1 MTFISS
7 LADFVHYDF
16 LRLALIAGII
26 LSLFCGIL
34 SPLLVAKRYAF
45 IGESISHSTLLG
57 LTLAMT
63 LGASSFGLFFYTLV
77 FTLMFVMILAFATY
91 RQPLPSDSLI
101 GIFLTGTL
109 GLAIL
114 IQHLFLSNKSDLVSS
129 LFGNILTLESS
140 DLVILGSVG
149 LLILVSFIIH
159 FKQWIYY
166 AFDEDGALINSINV
180 KFFHYLFFFLI
191 TILIVS
197 MAKLA
202 GTILVN
208 AFLLIP
214 GIFAYKFS
222 RSMKEVFTLSI
233 LFSLITTLLGLVLTN
248 FLETPPGATIAFI
261 QFIIFLGSLFIGKL
275 WSLKGSKQ

>member
-1 MTFISS
+1 MN
-7 LADFVHYDF
+7 LADFLHYDF
-16 LRLALIAGII
+16 LKLALMAGILLSI
-26 LSLFCGIL
+26 LCGLL

-63 LGASSFGLFFYTLV
+63 IGATSLDLFFYTLL
-77 FTLMFVMILAFATY
+77 FTLMFVMVLAYATY
-91 RQPLPSDSLI
+91 RQALPPDSLI

-109 GLAIL
+109 GAAIL
-114 IQHLFLSNKSDLVSS
+114 IQHLFLQNKADLVSS
-129 LFGNILTLESS
+129 LFGNILTLETS
-140 DLVILGSVG
+140 DLMILMVVG
-149 LLILVSFIIH
+149 LLIGLSFVFQ

-166 AFDEDGALINSINV
+166 AFDEDGALINSVNI
-180 KFFHYLFFFLI
+180 KFYHYLFFFLI
-191 TILIVS
+191 TLLIVS

-222 RSMKEVFTLSI
+222 RSMKEVF
-233 LFSLITTLLGLVLTN
+233 LFSVLFSFVTTVFGLVLTN

-261 QFIIFLGSLFIGKL
+261 QFIIFLISVLISKLFFKVRSIP
-275 WSLKGSKQ
+275 

>member
-1 MTFISS
+1 MNFITS
-7 LADFVHYDF
+7 LSDFLHYDF
-16 LRLALIAGII
+16 LKLALTAGII
-26 LSLFCGIL
+26 LSFFCGII

-45 IGESISHSTLLG
+45 IGEGISHSTLLG

-63 LGASSFGLFFYTLV
+63 LGATSFGLFFYTLI
-77 FTLMFVMILAFATY
+77 FTLLFVMILAFSTY

-109 GLAIL
+109 AIAIL
-114 IQHLFLSNKSDLVSS
+114 IQHLYLNNKADLVSS
-129 LFGNILTLESS
+129 LFGNILTLEYS
-140 DLVILGSVG
+140 DLIILAIVG
-149 LLILVSFIIH
+149 LLILGTFL
-159 FKQWIYY
+159 FNYKQWIYY
-166 AFDEDGALINSINV
+166 VFDEDGALINSINV
-180 KFFHYLFFFLI
+180 KFYHYLFFFLI
-191 TILIVS
+191 TLLIVS

-222 RSMKEVFTLSI
+222 RSMKEVF
-233 LFSLITTLLGLVLTN
+233 LFSTLFSFITTVFGLVMTN

-261 QFIIFLGSLFIGKL
+261 QFFIFLISVFISKFF
-275 WSLKGSKQ
+275 SKGRSIP

>member
-1 MTFISS
+1 MNFITS
-7 LADFVHYDF
+7 LSDFLHYDF
-16 LRLALIAGII
+16 LKLALISGII
-26 LSLFCGIL
+26 LSVFCGLI

-63 LGASSFGLFFYTLV
+63 LGLGSTGLFIYTLV
-77 FTLMFVMILAFATY
+77 FTLLFVMILAYATY
-91 RQPLPSDSLI
+91 RQPLPPDSLI

-114 IQHLFLSNKSDLVSS
+114 IQHLFLNSKADLLSS
-129 LFGNILTLESS
+129 LFGNILTLEYS
-140 DLVILGSVG
+140 DLIILAVVGLFILGS
-149 LLILVSFIIH
+149 II
-159 FKQWIYY
+159 FNYKQWIYY
-166 AFDEDGALINSINV
+166 VFDEDGALINSINV
-180 KFFHYLFFFLI
+180 KLYHYLFFFLI
-191 TILIVS
+191 TLLIVS
-197 MAKLA
+197 MTKLA

-222 RSMKEVFTLSI
+222 RSMKEVF
-233 LFSLITTLLGLVLTN
+233 LFSVLFSFVTTVLGLVLTN

-261 QFIIFLGSLFIGKL
+261 QFIIFLISVLISKIF
-275 WSLKGSKQ
+275 SKGRIIP